1 MIKVIGG
8 LGQREQRSCGT
19 ERGRIMSLS
28 MESKRRECGKRLRS
42 TQRLVLAGSVNLCLW
57 VDFKQGGEEAG
68 VPMIKLDV

>member
-1 MIKVIGG
+1 
-8 LGQREQRSCGT
+8 
-19 ERGRIMSLS
+19 MSLN